1 MLVKQRDKLTL
12 HTIRSSLKVWLYPR
26 KHSPEVDKFV
36 FITMIITI
44 IMVYVLLELTAH
56 TRAQYKDIVYLQNNI
71 VESTNSSLSMFDL
84 EEVSL
89 VKCGSLCLLNQCC
102 KEFLYSRHNQRCIG
116 VHFADFQ
123 STSAIISLAF
133 SSFEGMLAYQKGTSV
148 FLLFF
153 KTTFS
158 VWLNGTFFV
167 SSLMVNRKKNHFN
180 MRLSVR
186 TWMFFLYTSKTFM
199 LHFLWLNAILWY
211 NKYLFFLNI
220 RNMYALLIDDFNAKC
235 SKLMHWFDLLIIYF

>member
-12 HTIRSSLKVWLYPR
+12 HTIRSSLKVWLYFR
-26 KHSPEVDKFV
+26 KDSPEVDKFV

-56 TRAQYKDIVYLQNNI
+56 TRAQYKDIVYLQSNI
-71 VESTNSSLSMFDL
+71 IESTNSSLSMFDL
-84 EEVSL
+84 QEVSL

-153 KTTFS
+153 
-158 VWLNGTFFV
+158 
-167 SSLMVNRKKNHFN
+167 
-180 MRLSVR
+180 
-186 TWMFFLYTSKTFM
+186 
-199 LHFLWLNAILWY
+199 
-211 NKYLFFLNI
+211 
-220 RNMYALLIDDFNAKC
+220 
-235 SKLMHWFDLLIIYF
+235 

>member
-1 MLVKQRDKLTL
+1 
-12 HTIRSSLKVWLYPR
+12 
-26 KHSPEVDKFV
+26 
-36 FITMIITI
+36 MIIT
-44 IMVYVLLELTAH
+44 MVYVLLELTAH

-84 EEVSL
+84 QEVSL

-167 SSLMVNRKKNHFN
+167 SSSKVNRKTNSFLYEIKCKNLNFI
-180 MRLSVR
+180 
-186 TWMFFLYTSKTFM
+186 LYTS
-199 LHFLWLNAILWY
+199 
-211 NKYLFFLNI
+211 
-220 RNMYALLIDDFNAKC
+220 
-235 SKLMHWFDLLIIYF
+235 